1 MGLMPEQFW
10 SLTLR
15 EFHIKHAA
23 FMRSEHRQRALVWE
37 LASMTASY
45 KAKDRRQIVKTA
57 NALRQYP
64 VKRWLR

>member
-1 MGLMPEQFW
+1 MPEQFW

-23 FMRSEHRQRALVWE
+23 FLRSENRMRALVWE

-45 KAKDRRQIVKTA
+45 KDKDRSKVRHGA
-57 NALRQYP
+57 NSLRQYP